1 LLRNCNLDDGG
12 AALPETEMNAEAL
25 DETEDLKQF
34 ARRHLLGWYAQLR
47 AQGDANLREEQAVVS
62 GAVGRLDSGT
72 WGECVRCRGAIG
84 TNRLRAMPE
93 ARCCLDCR
101 R

>member
-1 LLRNCNLDDGG
+1 
-12 AALPETEMNAEAL
+12 MNAEAL

-34 ARRHLLGWYAQLR
+34 ARRHLLGWYAQLG
-47 AQGDANLREEQAVVS
+47 AKGDTDPGEEREVVS
-62 GAVGRLDSGT
+62 GAVERLDRGT
-72 WGECVRCRGAIG
+72 WGQCDRCRGAIG